1 MKPDTRN
8 TNSALSTSST
18 SACLGPMKNSAY
30 ITTMLARPS
39 FMPGKRPGMVSVPS
53 IKDSAMASANSRPER
68 AMRRVFS

>member
-1 MKPDTRN
+1 
-8 TNSALSTSST
+8 
-18 SACLGPMKNSAY
+18 MKNSAY

-53 IKDSAMASANSRPER
+53 MNESAMASANSRPER